1 MKEKK
6 RPKRA
11 RETSPATMLAEE
23 LAVLRRDL
31 RATVRAYAAR
41 LEIDLAESMAA
52 IASSKGT
59 ETLSRERL
67 HEIRD
72 LTIMVRK
79 RKLKPEKGR
88 RKGLRKIDSL
98 IRDLH
103 SVTHPD
109 AARGVSR

>member
-1 MKEKK
+1 MKTKK
-6 RPKRA
+6 RHEK
-11 RETSPATMLAEE
+11 RETSPLTMLGAE

-41 LEIDLAESMAA
+41 LEIDLAESMKAV
-52 IASSKGT
+52 ASTKGA
-59 ETLSRERL
+59 ETLARNQL

-72 LTIMVRK
+72 LTIMLRK

-88 RKGLRKIDSL
+88 RKDLRKIDSL

-103 SVTHPD
+103 SVTHPG
-109 AARGVSR
+109 AARGRF

>member
-1 MKEKK
+1 MKTKK
-6 RPKRA
+6 RHKK

-23 LAVLRRDL
+23 VAALRRDL
-31 RATVRAYAAR
+31 RTTIRAYAAR
-41 LEIDLAESMAA
+41 LEIDLAESMKAV
-52 IASSKGT
+52 ASTKGA
-59 ETLSRERL
+59 ETLARDQL

-72 LTIMVRK
+72 LTIMLRK

-88 RKGLRKIDSL
+88 RKDLRKIDSL

-109 AARGVSR
+109 AAQGRF